1 MSLDK
6 ALAGQQFFTLKTA
19 ARYAQR
25 KAGKVLKGRRVDE
38 VCHGHHIANAQSMR

>member
-25 KAGKVLKGRRVDE
+25 KAGKVLKGRKFDE
-38 VCHGHHIANAQSMR
+38 VCHVYQIVNAESMG